1 MWWTDMAYKRIL
13 TVQDI
18 SCLGQCSAA
27 VALPIL
33 SACGLET
40 CLLPT
45 MLLSTHT
52 GGLGVPVRR
61 DLSEDILPICDHWQ
75 SQGITFDGI
84 YVGYLGKAHQAD
96 MVSEV
101 SCRLLAKDGILI
113 VDPAV
118 ADHGKLY
125 RNIDESC
132 IHAMKALC
140 KQADVILP
148 NVTEACFLADVD
160 YHEPSTEDDLHS
172 LLDALDRRY
181 GGTVVLTGVQ
191 IRPGQ
196 IGFAL
201 RVQGEDIIY
210 QRPRVGKSYHGTGDM
225 FTAVFSGAL
234 LQGKSTGGAAV
245 LAAEFVARAAENTFL
260 APAHDYGVK
269 FETVLPWLMQQLS
282 ISG

>member
-1 MWWTDMAYKRIL
+1 
-13 TVQDI
+13 
-18 SCLGQCSAA
+18 
-27 VALPIL
+27 
-33 SACGLET
+33 
-40 CLLPT
+40 
-45 MLLSTHT
+45 
-52 GGLGVPVRR
+52 
-61 DLSEDILPICDHWQ
+61 
-75 SQGITFDGI
+75 
-84 YVGYLGKAHQAD
+84 

-101 SCRLLAKDGILI
+101 SRRLLAKDGILI

-140 KQADVILP
+140 QQADVILP

-160 YHEPSTEDDLHS
+160 YHEPSTEDDLHR

-181 GGTVVLTGVQ
+181 GGAIVLTGVQ
-191 IRPGQ
+191 IQPGQ

-201 RVQGEDIIY
+201 RAQGEDIIY

-234 LQGKSTGGAAV
+234 LQGKSTGEAAV

>member
-1 MWWTDMAYKRIL
+1 MAYKRIL

-18 SCLGQCSAA
+18 SCLGQCSAT

-45 MLLSTHT
+45 MVLSTHT

-61 DLSEDILPICDHWQ
+61 DLTEDILPISDHWQ

-84 YVGYLGKAHQAD
+84 CVGYLGKARQAD
-96 MVSEV
+96 MVSDI
-101 SCRLLAKDGILI
+101 SRRLLAEDGLLI

-118 ADHGKLY
+118 ADHGKFY
-125 RNIDESC
+125 SNIDESC
-132 IHAMKALC
+132 LNAMKALC
-140 KQADVILP
+140 QQADVILP
-148 NVTEACFLADVD
+148 NVTEACFLAGVA
-160 YHEPSTEDDLHS
+160 YEEPSTETQVHK
-172 LLDALDRRY
+172 LLDELERRY
-181 GGTVVLTGVQ
+181 GGVIVLTGVQ
-191 IRPGQ
+191 LQSGE
-196 IGFAL
+196 IGFGL
-201 RVQGEDIIY
+201 RINGQTLIY

-234 LQGKSTGGAAV
+234 LQGKSSYESAV

-260 APAHDYGVK
+260 APAHAYGVK
-269 FETVLPWLMQQLS
+269 FETVLPWLMETLKEKA
-282 ISG
+282 SG